1 MMRFFKYF
9 EYAYLVIAVFFAFE
23 SYRIWSVDRDRAYVF
38 IFFVALAIFM
48 YFFKR
53 KFRKKIEQRNQ
64 P

>member
-1 MMRFFKYF
+1 MMKFFKYF
-9 EYAYLVIAVFFAFE
+9 EYAYLIIAAFFAFE
-23 SYRIWSVDRDRAYVF
+23 SYRIWSSDRGRAYIF

-53 KFRKKIEQRNQ
+53 RFRKKIEQSKK